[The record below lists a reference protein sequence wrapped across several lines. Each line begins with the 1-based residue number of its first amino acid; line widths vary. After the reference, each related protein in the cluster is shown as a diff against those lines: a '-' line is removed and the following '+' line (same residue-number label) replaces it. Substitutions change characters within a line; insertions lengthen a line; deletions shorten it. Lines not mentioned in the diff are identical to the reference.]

1 MQLFFLVKLINTRRF
16 KRTKIRGITE
26 QQKDTHTHAY
36 IITHT
41 FFFVPVRPTQNY
53 LACKK
58 KD

>member
-1 MQLFFLVKLINTRRF
+1 MQLFFLVKLINTHRF

-26 QQKDTHTHAY
+26 QQKDTHTRIHNN
-36 IITHT
+36 THIL
-41 FFFVPVRPTQNY
+41 FVPVRPTQNY